1 MSQPSLFDQRL
12 PEYRIVF
19 DGGSLGNPGIGYGS
33 YRVTGPGVD
42 SGIVKL
48 EFSPNG
54 EIVSNNQAEYR
65 SLIAAL
71 SHIPQLAGRPSG
83 ECSVVVNGDS
93 KLVIEQLSGRW
104 KVKHPDMKIWHA
116 EAKALLSTFGSYKL
130 TWHARTNSVKELG
143 H

>member
-1 MSQPSLFDQRL
+1 MSQTSLFEQRL
-12 PEYRIVF
+12 PEFRIVF

-33 YRVTGPGVD
+33 YRITGPNVD

-54 EIVSNNQAEYR
+54 ETVSNNQAEYR

-71 SHIPQLAGRPSG
+71 RQVPDLTGLPAK
-83 ECSVVVNGDS
+83 ECSVLINGDS
-93 KLVIEQLSGRW
+93 KLVIEQLAGRW

-116 EAKALLSTFGSYKL
+116 EAKAALSTFGAYKL
-130 TWHARTNSVKELG
+130 VWHARKNSVKELG

>member
-12 PEYRIVF
+12 PEFRIVF

-42 SGIVKL
+42 SGIVQL

-54 EIVSNNQAEYR
+54 ETVSNNQAEYR

-71 SHIPQLAGRPSG
+71 RHVPELTGLPPG
-83 ECSVVVNGDS
+83 ECAVLVVGDS

-116 EAKALLSTFGSYKL
+116 EAKAELARFGAHRL
-130 TWHARTNSVKELG
+130 TWHARSNSVKELG